1 MSANAAT
8 VSRQPGFLQG
18 MALLLPITLAVIGV
32 SVFTATGAQMTDHF
46 RNVPR
51 GDYLVDLLQTMP
63 GFWIVFF
70 SPVAGWL
77 ADHFGRRRI
86 LIVSMFVYAVA
97 GVAPFGMENI
107 YAILVT
113 RCFVGMCESV
123 VLTITTTMLCDYF
136 RGGSRERWL
145 AGQTG
150 VASLSALVVIPL
162 GGYLGARFGWQGP
175 FLVYLYSLL
184 LVAGVIAFTW
194 EPEREAAPSTAMPD
208 SDARYQSMPWARMIG
223 IIAITLLGS
232 VCFYSTITKNA
243 AALVSLGVADPNRI
257 GQLSALASLGVP
269 IGTVVFW
276 VLGRLPIGWLLFIDF
291 LLIGTGFTLMS
302 HAATPLSYAVA
313 ANVQQIG
320 CGMVLPTLLVW
331 ATRGLAYAI
340 RGRGNGLWQ
349 GAFGVGLFISAAL
362 LTYLGKQLG
371 GLLPT
376 FGILGMVCFV
386 AAAAAM
392 LGGLIW
398 GKAR

>member
-1 MSANAAT
+1 MSANAA
-8 VSRQPGFLQG
+8 SLGRQPGFLQG

-194 EPEREAAPSTAMPD
+194 EPEREAAPTTATPD
-208 SDARYQSMPWARMIG
+208 PDACYQSMPWARMIG

-232 VCFYSTITKNA
+232 RVLLLHDHQERRGA
-243 AALVSLGVADPNRI
+243 GVAR
-257 GQLSALASLGVP
+257 
-269 IGTVVFW
+269 
-276 VLGRLPIGWLLFIDF
+276 R
-291 LLIGTGFTLMS
+291 
-302 HAATPLSYAVA
+302 H
-313 ANVQQIG
+313 
-320 CGMVLPTLLVW
+320 
-331 ATRGLAYAI
+331 
-340 RGRGNGLWQ
+340 
-349 GAFGVGLFISAAL
+349 
-362 LTYLGKQLG
+362 
-371 GLLPT
+371 
-376 FGILGMVCFV
+376 
-386 AAAAAM
+386 
-392 LGGLIW
+392 
-398 GKAR
+398 